1 MTRPQRWIALAAT
14 VLLLPLASGCQILG
28 YAAATIGKA
37 PDTGAAYAGLANQRV
52 GVMTWSDRSVRFYY
66 SYMGRDV
73 QSEISRTVTERL
85 RTAAAPKKGEAEELA
100 STTFVESKQIYFWQ
114 KNHPEEDNRPAIEVA
129 PQLAANIPMTR
140 LIHVELQEFMTRDP
154 NTEFLLRGQALVNV
168 RVIEIDP
175 ATRAARQAFEE
186 LGIQVTFPEKAPEG
200 VPPTP
205 TFTEE
210 TVSKG
215 LIQQIGTAVAVRF
228 FKHPSQE

>member
-1 MTRPQRWIALAAT
+1 MTRPKRWITLAAT

-52 GVMTWSDRSVRFYY
+52 GVLTWADRSVKYYY
-66 SYMGRDV
+66 SYMGKDV
-73 QSEISRTVTERL
+73 QSEVSRTVTDRL
-85 RTAAAPKKGEAEELA
+85 RTAAAPKTGKAEELA
-100 STTFVESKQIYFWQ
+100 GANFIESKQIYRWQ
-114 KNHPEEDNRPAIEVA
+114 KNHPEEDNRTAVEIA
-129 PQLAANIPMTR
+129 PQLAAQIPITR

-168 RVIEIDP
+168 RVVEIDP

-186 LGIQVTFPEKAPEG
+186 LGIQVTFPPKAPEG

-205 TFTEE
+205 TFTED

-215 LIQQIGTAVAVRF
+215 LIQEIGTAVAVRF
-228 FKHPSQE
+228 FQHAQD